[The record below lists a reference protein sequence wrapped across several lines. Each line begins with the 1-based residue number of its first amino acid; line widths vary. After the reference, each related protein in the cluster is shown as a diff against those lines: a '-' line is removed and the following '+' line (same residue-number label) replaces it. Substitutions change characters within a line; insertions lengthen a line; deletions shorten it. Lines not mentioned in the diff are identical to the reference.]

1 MIGLNRNYAILFDY
15 KRVIYKDAI
24 YFPMK
29 TIGKIL
35 KKIKELTKKDNE
47 KTREEIEK
55 LCHRILNE
63 EFYEYM
69 VQDCAVQDVIDELS
83 VMDEIEGRKE
93 PKILHMPLE
102 EVKKIFDDLKKA
114 VE

>member
-35 KKIKELTKKDNE
+35 KKLKELAKKDNE